1 MQIAVFFVSP
11 LVFSFMLG
19 DLRLLEYYM
28 KLLIKLCQISEF
40 QNFTSSSN
48 RLSSSS
54 SSSGGGGGSSSSS
67 K

>member
-11 LVFSFMLG
+11 LVLSFMLG

-28 KLLIKLCQISEF
+28 TLLIKLCQISEF

-48 RLSSSS
+48 RLSSS
-54 SSSGGGGGSSSSS
+54 GSSSSS
-67 K
+67 SSSSK